1 MAHRMMKFRWVLW
14 GGLLVALVLPG
25 RGGVLAQED
34 DLGVLQDAV
43 ALYDEAQHQESIEKL
58 EGLLESPESLS
69 ERVRIEVHKYLGF
82 NYFELD
88 KREEAKAE
96 FKRSL
101 SLDPDLRLGPE
112 VSPRINETFIEAL
125 AEYHKE
131 IREKR
136 RGRLLSTTRMGAGLR
151 SLVVPGWGQNYR
163 GHEGKGYSFLGMGA
177 LSLLGWALA
186 DYSYRDAQDT
196 YDHAQ
201 TDADFDALY
210 LDVEKKA
217 DRANMVLYVIAA
229 VWGYNVLDALIA
241 GPNVERGEEGMS
253 VRGGGDGV
261 VVGYRWRF

>member
-1 MAHRMMKFRWVLW
+1 MMRFRRVLW
-14 GGLLVALVLPG
+14 GGLLAALVLPG

-34 DLGVLQDAV
+34 ALGTLQDAV

-58 EGLLESPESLS
+58 EGLLQTPESLS
-69 ERVRIEVHKYLGF
+69 KKVRIEVHKYLGF
-82 NYFELD
+82 NYWELN

-96 FKRSL
+96 FKRAL

-131 IREKR
+131 VREKR

-151 SLVVPGWGQNYR
+151 SLVVPGWGQHYR
-163 GHEGKGYSFLGMGA
+163 GYEGKGYSFLGMGV
-177 LSLLGWALA
+177 LSLLGWAIA

-196 YDHAQ
+196 YDRAEIS
-201 TDADFDALY
+201 ADFNALY

-217 DRANMVLYVIAA
+217 DRANVVLYVVAV
-229 VWGYNVLDALIA
+229 VWGYTVLDALIA
-241 GPNVERGEEGMS
+241 GPNVERGEEEARLGMAA
-253 VRGGGDGV
+253 GDGGV
-261 VVGYRWRF
+261 VVEYRWRL